1 MRTTVV
7 LEPEVEKLI
16 RVLSLK
22 KKLSQF
28 INQCVKEHFKNEEKK
43 RLKDELAVA
52 YKRASKEGKEIV
64 DGFTSIEVEGWPEW

>member
-16 RVLSLK
+16 KMLSLK

-28 INQCVKEHFKNEEKK
+28 INQCVKEHFKDEDKK
-43 RLKDELAVA
+43 RLKNELAVS
-52 YKRASKEGKEIV
+52 YRRANKEGEEIME
-64 DGFTSIEVEGWPEW
+64 GFKSIEVEGWPEW